1 MGKCG
6 AKVDTAIPHRMKD
19 GYGLNEHLIREA
31 YEAGADTVLTCD
43 NGIAAF
49 SQIEYANSLGMTVV
63 VTDHHEVPYE
73 EKDAERQYLI
83 PPAAAVVDPKQQD
96 CHYPFPEICGAVVA
110 YKLVLRSSR
119 V

>member
-1 MGKCG
+1 MWCESRYCYS
-6 AKVDTAIPHRMKD
+6 APHEGWVWM
-19 GYGLNEHLIREA
+19 NEHLIQEA

-96 CHYPFPEICGAVVA
+96 CHYPFPKYAA
-110 YKLVLRSSR
+110 Q
-119 V
+119 